1 MLKVGTI
8 TSIPNCDS
16 AKPDKNNIGEIVQK
30 EQAANKVNL
39 FKLTNDTN
47 GSGSTVSWS
56 KGKYIHAIR
65 FIKFIP
71 IMCYSMLLFK

>member
-1 MLKVGTI
+1 MIVKILPIMLKVGTI

-16 AKPDKNNIGEIVQK
+16 AKPDINNIGKIVQK

-56 KGKYIHAIR
+56 KG
-65 FIKFIP
+65 
-71 IMCYSMLLFK
+71 